1 VDQEPIAAL
10 NHVYFIAVE
19 GSGQKFQARADRT
32 VLDEADAHGI
42 ALPNSCRAGGCGACK
57 ALVMEGTY
65 ELGPDAIALLQKD
78 RDAGYVL
85 LCQTYARSALRIHVE
100 EQAQPTRTARIA
112 RVDYPEASVAVLRLE
127 VEGGAFTYQAGQHV
141 DLLLKDGT
149 KRTYSIANRPD
160 GGNAIELHIRVVD
173 GGLFTSKLSGVK
185 PAIRAGMRI
194 RLSPARGDFYLRP
207 LERPIVL
214 VATGTGF
221 APIRAMLQELT
232 RAERCPPLV
241 LYWGARTARELYA
254 DQEAADLVSQLDGT
268 YVPVL
273 SEPTESNDQRLRT
286 GFVHVAVLEDLKNFD
301 AFDVYACGAPPM
313 VKAAK
318 ADFSARGLPEDRFF
332 ADAFTPAAT

>member
-221 APIRAMLQELT
+221 TYPGDAAGAYARRA
-232 RAERCPPLV
+232 
-241 LYWGARTARELYA
+241 
-254 DQEAADLVSQLDGT
+254 
-268 YVPVL
+268 VP
-273 SEPTESNDQRLRT
+273 SP
-286 GFVHVAVLEDLKNFD
+286 GFVLGRANCPRALRR
-301 AFDVYACGAPPM
+301 P
-313 VKAAK
+313 
-318 ADFSARGLPEDRFF
+318 RGRRPSF
-332 ADAFTPAAT
+332 ATGWHLRSRPLRAHRIE